1 MSMLITVFS
10 NKLCDVNTNQD
21 SELFM
26 LGGDL
31 HKKKKR
37 HSDDYYYRGEMLY
50 YYKLIRLWCIV
61 IKAVL

>member
-1 MSMLITVFS
+1 MVFMLITVL
-10 NKLCDVNTNQD
+10 KLNCIMSIQD

-37 HSDDYYYRGEMLY
+37 HSDDYYYRGERSY
-50 YYKLIRLWCIV
+50 HYKLMR
-61 IKAVL
+61 